1 MKQWLCLLL
10 LFPAFCAVKAQVLAP
25 VNEASTVQFT
35 ISNLGINVDGRF
47 SGLQGSIIFDEKNLG
62 SSSFRVSINASSVN
76 TENSTR
82 DKHLRGEDYFY
93 VQAFPLIQM
102 QSVKIAKSVK
112 AGYYVFFGKLTIRDV
127 TKEISFPFT
136 ANTEAGAYRF
146 KGQFTIKR
154 RDFGVGGKSIVS
166 NDLTV
171 KLDVLTKK

>member
-1 MKQWLCLLL
+1 MRQLLCVIL
-10 LFPAFCAVKAQVLAP
+10 LFPAFCSLKAQVLVP
-25 VNEASTVQFT
+25 VNERSTVQFT
-35 ISNLGINVDGRF
+35 ITNLGIDVDGRF
-47 SGLQGSIIFDEKNLG
+47 NGLQGTIVFDETNLATAQ
-62 SSSFRVSINASSVN
+62 FRVSIKAGSVN
-76 TENSTR
+76 TDNAAR
-82 DKHLRGEDYFY
+82 DKHLRGEDYFH

-112 AGYYVFFGKLTIRDV
+112 AGYYVFFGKLTIRDI

>member
-10 LFPAFCAVKAQVLAP
+10 LFPAFCAVKAQVLVP

-82 DKHLRGEDYFY
+82 DKHLRGEDYFH
-93 VQAFPLIQM
+93 VQVFPLIQM

-112 AGYYVFFGKLTIRDV
+112 AGYYVFFGKLTIRDI

-136 ANTEAGAYRF
+136 VNTEAGAYRF